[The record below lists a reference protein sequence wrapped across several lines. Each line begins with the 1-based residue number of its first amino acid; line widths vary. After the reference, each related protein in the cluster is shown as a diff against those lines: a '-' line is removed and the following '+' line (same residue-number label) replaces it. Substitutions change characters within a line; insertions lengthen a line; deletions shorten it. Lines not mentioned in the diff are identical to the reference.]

1 MIENDSFFYIVGK
14 IFEHIL
20 MFHIDEFNAIEKS
33 ATDDNASE
41 FLADNKNYEL
51 WRFSK
56 DMIGVFEHTYDEL
69 FENEKTKQ
77 SIIELAQL
85 ARVEQKSS
93 NRERIYNNTAKGG
106 DII

>member
-1 MIENDSFFYIVGK
+1 MID
-14 IFEHIL
+14 
-20 MFHIDEFNAIEKS
+20 
-33 ATDDNASE
+33 
-41 FLADNKNYEL
+41 
-51 WRFSK
+51 
-56 DMIGVFEHTYDEL
+56 VFEHTYDEL